1 MTFITQPKKEG
12 EIKDCPNCGAKLIA
26 RLKVYKDY
34 DDKIQ
39 WQNEKETK
47 AHYDK
52 DGNCNG
58 ITTSGTAHIPETTTQ
73 GTITQETT
81 LETTTTPIQTDYLE
95 DDQKK
100 IIKHSAES
108 LWYIRI
114 QVEQTIKDLEVNPN
128 MGMIWQMTEIIY
140 NELYGDKKQ

>member
-1 MTFITQPKKEG
+1 MTFITQPTKEG
-12 EIKDCPNCGAKLIA
+12 ETKDCPNCGAKLIA

-58 ITTSGTAHIPETTTQ
+58 ITTSGTVHIPETTTQ

-81 LETTTTPIQTDYLE
+81 LETNTANNIQTDYLT
-95 DDQKK
+95 DDTKK
-100 IIKHSAES
+100 SIKDTAET

-114 QVEQTIKDLEVNPN
+114 QVEQTIKDLEVNPHG
-128 MGMIWQMTEIIY
+128 GMIWEMSKIIY
-140 NELYGDKKQ
+140 DELYGDKK